1 MKNVLLVVLIAFG
14 ILACVI
20 IGPVIAVLVKLL
32 GGIIVMLLKPICIAV
47 IAIGGTYALVK
58 MIMRL

>member
-20 IGPVIAVLVKLL
+20 IGPVIAVLVNLL
-32 GGIIVMLLKPICIAV
+32 GGIIILLLKPICIVA

-58 MIMRL
+58 MLMRL